1 MCGETFLVDD
11 PEENARLS
19 EYIGRDN
26 YFSIIR
32 NGDGTFSLRA
42 HDEVT
47 EGGLLLEL
55 ENVEDPPLAWE
66 LGGNAGTDP
75 AEHYAGTQDAAP
87 FFLGTDGTQRAKV
100 MAQVPSIQI
109 ASSPETLA
117 QGDAFPL
124 TGYVALGVG
133 YWMAQFGLGSGA
145 WGWNGV
151 AVGGTP
157 DAPDLPH
164 PFSLMGATNGM
175 NWNGG
180 GFSTVCRMR
189 YRNVAGRYG
198 GISAG
203 NQPTRIEFSTTRPDE
218 AASRPCGTFT
228 EHQRLGLGT
237 VGGPG
242 TGNNNVFSTLDVGGS
257 LGAGITVSAAPVALD
272 ESHSTL
278 VLTEPDLTQELPAP
292 DTTPLAGNT
301 RRVYNIKNGSAGPL
315 TITGHIDGV
324 VGNSLTIGASESR
337 TFHCSGT
344 TWWLV

>member
-1 MCGETFLVDD
+1 MAFHQYS
-11 PEENARLS
+11 PPARP
-19 EYIGRDN
+19 GW
-26 YFSIIR
+26 
-32 NGDGTFSLRA
+32 
-42 HDEVT
+42 
-47 EGGLLLEL
+47 EL
-55 ENVEDPPLAWE
+55 E
-66 LGGNAGTDP
+66 GNAGTDP
-75 AEHYAGTQDAAP
+75 SEHYAGTQDSVP

-100 MAQVPSIQI
+100 MAGVPSIQI
-109 ASSPETLA
+109 ASSPQTLE

-124 TGYVALGVG
+124 AGYVALGVG

-228 EHQRLGLGT
+228 EHQRLGLGPT
-237 VGGPG
+237 LAGISVA
-242 TGNNNVFSTLDVGGS
+242 TNRIYSTLDVDGS
-257 LGAGITVSAAPVALD
+257 IGAGITVSATPVTLD
-272 ESHSTL
+272 DTHHTV
-278 VLTEPDLTQELPAP
+278 VLTAADLTQVLPAP
-292 DTTPLAGNT
+292 SNNATTGNA
-301 RRVYNIKNGSAGPL
+301 RRVYNIKNGSSGDL
-315 TITGHIDGV
+315 TIEGHIDGV
-324 VGNSLTIGASESR
+324 AGNSLTIGASESR
-337 TFHCSGT
+337 TFHCSGA
-344 TWWLV
+344 TWWLI